1 MAALMEIIIRAVD
14 KASEVADKVQ
24 GKFSGMGDKVSKSL
38 DKVSQSTEK
47 LSQAYQKM
55 GTNGMSAYAQLTAKQ
70 QQHYQSMSKSR
81 AMLEHLAS
89 SGTRMGNLIKQGLTT
104 ADNAM
109 SKISNTASQL
119 RTKLENTTIGSKLVS
134 GLESA
139 SVKVT
144 SFTQKFDGV
153 KAKIAEVGSKIGSA
167 IGNGLDRAKSKV
179 EALNEK
185 LGTMGQV
192 ITSAVGA
199 IGMGGIYDLTVGLGM
214 AREQMI
220 TLMTATTGSAG
231 AARNLVNQLDQIT
244 NRSVVGLSELGNAMN
259 NIKISTGMT
268 TKQLSLIAPTVDK
281 VGQAAIL
288 MGKDTTTAQEI
299 MTASFRGL
307 NGEFDILRS
316 NFGITKQTLMDA
328 GWSGAADDVEGYNA
342 ALSKVLDE
350 NLDLSGVMDSTTGK
364 IEKIKKS
371 FRTAGKIIGEQVVP
385 YIEKAADIFL
395 RLTQQFPGLTTGII
409 AIAAGFMLFL
419 TALPI
424 LGSVFGALKS
434 MAVFLGIVKGAEDA
448 LTLSKMKS
456 AAVDAATMAYTRAK
470 AAALAV
476 LGAATRVYN
485 FIVAEGTIATKLAT
499 AAQWLWNAA
508 LAANPI
514 GIVVVAII
522 ALIAVLAYLYN
533 SNETVRNA
541 INWLWN
547 GLKQL
552 GGYIYGGLIAA
563 WNALSGALGWVW
575 NILVQVGGFIVGTL
589 IGAWNSFANA
599 VSPITQALGLL
610 WNALQQVFGDWFTAK
625 ASEANGVM
633 QALGEVFS
641 AIAGAAGGL
650 WNAISQVASVLGEM
664 LAPYVQ
670 KVLLGLQLLWSFL
683 GGAFTAVWQ
692 TVGGVLEAFIS
703 YIATFITLL
712 ADLISGNI
720 TFTEFMSEMW
730 VAFQQLIGEVIGA
743 ILSGIGEFVYKMVDS
758 AIQAVTGW
766 VNAFLSFLPQIPGM
780 IAFYL
785 GFAIGQFISFS
796 MSLLLLIY
804 DLGVQ
809 LITWVINTGVSF
821 ITNLG
826 AWLMQLPGLVWA
838 WLNQVILSVVN
849 WASVMVS
856 YAISTAT
863 NFVRAVI
870 AWISQLPGKVWS
882 FLRSVIS
889 RVTSFASTL
898 PGLARQAGSNL
909 VNGLINT
916 ITSLPGKVYDV
927 LRQVYNK
934 VASVGGDLYNAA
946 VNLGSQIWN
955 GFKAGLGI
963 HSPSYLEKAMDAII
977 DRAYEM
983 PDEMRKVKDE
993 LANLKWTD
1001 ANPEIGMPGI
1011 AMPDAMLDTDKIA
1024 EQASVAVNAAN
1035 QTNIGVVSAYNDMG
1049 NKVTNAISQMVSS
1062 DQAGWNKITT
1072 NNNSQLNSIKK
1083 TTADTT
1089 KQMTDA
1095 WKRMS
1100 ESIVS
1105 NADKIRSGS
1114 SGHITRLSVNI
1125 RGFYHK
1131 LMNPT
1136 SWFAGPRPSRKGSS
1150 ASFKAAGPGLTP
1162 ERILDGFRFLESPCT
1177 DCYAGGWN
1185 YSAPNTKKINNTV
1198 NGYPVIMPD
1207 IKGLF
1212 VRDFLNTDNPL
1223 YGNLKLF
1230 EAVAERLIGP
1240 TSYDFYYNGRYSN
1253 LEALQRGA
1261 FNCWD
1266 GAEILMALGSAMGLP
1281 VSMARGKWGN
1291 IGHVAAVVG
1300 GKIFDTTQRQK
1311 RGVWRGSHGVS
1322 FGPGP
1327 SNKANRGSSDI
1338 GGKVELNV
1346 NLKHEFDFKNIPNS
1360 VTKEEL
1366 MNTVETCVRNS
1377 PRDNQFIRLVSE
1389 RLKILYGQKR
1399 RGAGI

>member
-24 GKFSGMGDKVSKSL
+24 GKFSGMGDKVSKSI
-38 DKVSQSTEK
+38 DKAARSTEK

-89 SGTRMGNLIKQGLTT
+89 SGTRMGNLINRGLTT

-109 SKISNTASQL
+109 SKISNKASQL

-139 SVKVT
+139 SAKVT
-144 SFTQKFDGV
+144 SFKQKFDGV

-167 IGNGLDRAKSKV
+167 IGNGLDSAKAKV
-179 EALNEK
+179 EALNQK

-214 AREQMI
+214 AREQML

-268 TKQLSLIAPTVDK
+268 TSQLSLIAPTVDK

-299 MTASFRGL
+299 MTAAFRGL

-316 NFGITKQTLMDA
+316 NFGITKQTLLDA

-364 IEKIKKS
+364 IEKIKKA

-419 TALPI
+419 TVLPI

-456 AAVDAATMAYTRAK
+456 AAVDAATTAYTYAK

-541 INWLWN
+541 LNWLFD
-547 GLKQL
+547 GLKQV
-552 GGYIYGGLIAA
+552 GGYIYGALLGA
-563 WNALSGALGWVW
+563 WNALAGALGWVW
-575 NILVQVGGFIVGTL
+575 DGLVYLAGVIHGPL
-589 IGAWNSFANA
+589 MNA
-599 VSPITQALGLL
+599 
-610 WNALQQVFGDWFTAK
+610 
-625 ASEANGVM
+625 
-633 QALGEVFS
+633 
-641 AIAGAAGGL
+641 
-650 WNAISQVASVLGEM
+650 WNAITSAMSPIISALGK
-664 LAPYVQ
+664 LWGALQ
-670 KVLLGLQLLWSFL
+670 KVFGGWLNQKGAEANVILGAIAYVAGVVWGAFAKLAEIIGGYLKPHIDNLIIIFTILWDLL

-692 TVGGVLEAFIS
+692 TLSASIAGVIDFIS
-703 YIATFITLL
+703 NFIIILSDLVAGNITATEFMGLVWDEFAKLLTTLFL
-712 ADLISGNI
+712 AMVNGVGKFTADLIRK
-720 TFTEFMSEMW
+720 
-730 VAFQQLIGEVIGA
+730 AFEAGKG
-743 ILSGIGEFVYKMVDS
+743 ILDGF
-758 AIQAVTGW
+758 IQ
-766 VNAFLSFLPQIPGM
+766 
-780 IAFYL
+780 
-785 GFAIGQFISFS
+785 
-796 MSLLLLIY
+796 
-804 DLGVQ
+804 
-809 LITWVINTGVSF
+809 
-821 ITNLG
+821 
-826 AWLMQLPGLVWA
+826 WL
-838 WLNQVILSVVN
+838 
-849 WASVMVS
+849 
-856 YAISTAT
+856 
-863 NFVRAVI
+863 
-870 AWISQLPGKVWS
+870 SQLPGRAWTLFMQ
-882 FLRSVIS
+882 FLGYLSQ
-889 RVTSFASTL
+889 L
-898 PGLARQAGSNL
+898 PGMAYNRAARVGSSIVQAIRGYL
-909 VNGLINT
+909 
-916 ITSLPGKVYDV
+916 TSLPG
-927 LRQVYNK
+927 QMYNWGK
-934 VASVGGDLYNAA
+934 QAIGRFTN
-946 VNLGSQIWN
+946 
-955 GFKAGLGI
+955 
-963 HSPSYLEKAMDAII
+963 AII
-977 DRAYEM
+977 DS
-983 PDEMRKVKDE
+983 
-993 LANLKWTD
+993 
-1001 ANPEIGMPGI
+1001 IPGLRG
-1011 AMPDAMLDTDKIA
+1011 ALD
-1024 EQASVAVNAAN
+1024 
-1035 QTNIGVVSAYNDMG
+1035 
-1049 NKVTNAISQMVSS
+1049 MVSS
-1062 DQAGWNKITT
+1062 LFPKSPPKEGPLSEVTEDGMRSWMNSILDAGREVISEFSLDGMGLDLPTTAMSITT
-1072 NNNSQLNSIKK
+1072 PVGVGDVDMPVMPAKDIFNTEEIARESSKVIEAANSTKTGAITAFNQMGDTISSSLKRLVGTDKESWRQIKSNSASQLSSMRT
-1083 TTADTT
+1083 TTANAT
-1089 KQMTDA
+1089 KNMTNA
-1095 WKRMS
+1095 WNTMAS
-1100 ESIVS
+1100 QIVGS
-1105 NADKIRSGS
+1105 AQRIRSGS
-1114 SGHITRLSVNI
+1114 SGQIASLSLNI
-1125 RGFYHK
+1125 KTFYGK
-1131 LMNPT
+1131 LINPT

-1207 IKGLF
+1207 IRGLF

-1291 IGHVAAVVG
+1291 IGHVAAIVG

-1322 FGPGP
+1322 FGPAPPHFKPDGGTGDIRVEEDFNLNLTLDFRNVP
-1327 SNKANRGSSDI
+1327 DSVDEAYLRTILMDVINDSEVVRQLIRNRAFMSTLKGEMEKGRLRSRRT
-1338 GGKVELNV
+1338 GG
-1346 NLKHEFDFKNIPNS
+1346 
-1360 VTKEEL
+1360 
-1366 MNTVETCVRNS
+1366 
-1377 PRDNQFIRLVSE
+1377 
-1389 RLKILYGQKR
+1389 
-1399 RGAGI
+1399 

>member
-24 GKFSGMGDKVSKSL
+24 GKFSGMGDKVSKSI
-38 DKVSQSTEK
+38 DKAARSTEK

-89 SGTRMGNLIKQGLTT
+89 SGTRMGNLINRGLTT

-109 SKISNTASQL
+109 SKISNKASQL

-139 SVKVT
+139 SAKVT

-179 EALNEK
+179 EALNQK

-214 AREQMI
+214 AREQML

-268 TKQLSLIAPTVDK
+268 TSQLSLIAPTVDK

-299 MTASFRGL
+299 MTAAFRGL

-364 IEKIKKS
+364 IEKIKKA

-409 AIAAGFMLFL
+409 AIATGFMLFL
-419 TALPI
+419 TVLPI
-424 LGSVFGALKS
+424 LSSVFGALKS

-456 AAVDAATMAYTRAK
+456 IAVDAATTAYTYAK

-541 INWLWN
+541 INWLWA
-547 GLKQL
+547 GLQQL
-552 GGYIYGGLIAA
+552 GGYIYGGLLAA
-563 WNALSGALGWVW
+563 WNALVGALSWVW
-575 NILVQVGGFIVGTL
+575 DILVQVGSFIMGT
-589 IGAWNSFANA
+589 F
-599 VSPITQALGLL
+599 
-610 WNALQQVFGDWFTAK
+610 
-625 ASEANGVM
+625 M
-633 QALGEVFS
+633 S
-641 AIAGAAGGL
+641 A
-650 WNAISQVASVLGEM
+650 WNAITSAMSPIISALGK
-664 LAPYVQ
+664 LWGALQ
-670 KVLLGLQLLWSFL
+670 KVFGGWLNQKGAEANVILGAIAYVAGVVWGAFAKLVEIIGGYLKPHIDNLIIIFTILWDLL

-692 TVGGVLEAFIS
+692 TLSASIVGVIDFIS
-703 YIATFITLL
+703 NFIIILSDLVAGNITATEFMGLVWDEFAKLLTTLFL
-712 ADLISGNI
+712 AMVNGVGKFTADLIRK
-720 TFTEFMSEMW
+720 
-730 VAFQQLIGEVIGA
+730 AFEAGKG
-743 ILSGIGEFVYKMVDS
+743 ILDGF
-758 AIQAVTGW
+758 IQ
-766 VNAFLSFLPQIPGM
+766 
-780 IAFYL
+780 
-785 GFAIGQFISFS
+785 
-796 MSLLLLIY
+796 
-804 DLGVQ
+804 
-809 LITWVINTGVSF
+809 
-821 ITNLG
+821 
-826 AWLMQLPGLVWA
+826 WL
-838 WLNQVILSVVN
+838 
-849 WASVMVS
+849 
-856 YAISTAT
+856 
-863 NFVRAVI
+863 
-870 AWISQLPGKVWS
+870 SQLPGRAWTLFMQ
-882 FLRSVIS
+882 FLGYLSQ
-889 RVTSFASTL
+889 L
-898 PGLARQAGSNL
+898 PGMAYNRAARVGSSIVQAIRGYL
-909 VNGLINT
+909 
-916 ITSLPGKVYDV
+916 TSLPG
-927 LRQVYNK
+927 QMYNWGK
-934 VASVGGDLYNAA
+934 QAIGRFTN
-946 VNLGSQIWN
+946 
-955 GFKAGLGI
+955 
-963 HSPSYLEKAMDAII
+963 AII
-977 DRAYEM
+977 DS
-983 PDEMRKVKDE
+983 
-993 LANLKWTD
+993 
-1001 ANPEIGMPGI
+1001 IPGLRG
-1011 AMPDAMLDTDKIA
+1011 ALD
-1024 EQASVAVNAAN
+1024 
-1035 QTNIGVVSAYNDMG
+1035 
-1049 NKVTNAISQMVSS
+1049 MVSS
-1062 DQAGWNKITT
+1062 LFPKSPPKEGPLSEVTEDGMRSWMNSILDAGREVISEFSLDGMGLDLPTTAMSITT
-1072 NNNSQLNSIKK
+1072 PVGVGDVDMPVMPAKDIFNTEEITRESSKVIEAANSTKTGAITAFNQMGDTISSSLKRLVGTDKESWRQIKSNTASQLSSMRT
-1083 TTADTT
+1083 TTANAT
-1089 KQMTDA
+1089 KNMTNA
-1095 WKRMS
+1095 WNTMAS
-1100 ESIVS
+1100 QIVGS
-1105 NADKIRSGS
+1105 AQRIRSGS
-1114 SGHITRLSVNI
+1114 SGQIASLSLNI
-1125 RGFYHK
+1125 KTFYGK
-1131 LMNPT
+1131 LINPT

-1207 IKGLF
+1207 IRGLF

-1291 IGHVAAVVG
+1291 IGHVAAIVG

-1322 FGPGP
+1322 FGPAPPHFKPDGGTGDIRVEEDFNLNLTLDFRNVP
-1327 SNKANRGSSDI
+1327 DSVDEAYLRTILMDVINDSEVVRQLIRNRAFMSTLKGEMEKGRLRSRRT
-1338 GGKVELNV
+1338 GG
-1346 NLKHEFDFKNIPNS
+1346 
-1360 VTKEEL
+1360 
-1366 MNTVETCVRNS
+1366 
-1377 PRDNQFIRLVSE
+1377 
-1389 RLKILYGQKR
+1389 
-1399 RGAGI
+1399 

>member
-24 GKFSGMGDKVSKSL
+24 GKFSGMGDKVSKSI
-38 DKVSQSTEK
+38 DKAARSNDKFTQQM
-47 LSQAYQKM
+47 LKM
-55 GTNGMSAYAQLTAKQ
+55 GATGQSAYAQLTAKQ

-81 AMLEHLAS
+81 AMLEHLGS
-89 SGTRMGNLIKQGLTT
+89 SGTRMGNLINRGLTT

-109 SKISNTASQL
+109 SKISNKTSQL

-139 SVKVT
+139 SAKVT
-144 SFTQKFDGV
+144 SFKQKFDGV

-167 IGNGLDRAKSKV
+167 IGKGLDSAKAKV
-179 EALNEK
+179 EALNQK

-214 AREQMI
+214 AREQML

-268 TKQLSLIAPTVDK
+268 TSQLSLIAPTVDK

-299 MTASFRGL
+299 MTAAFRGL

-364 IEKIKKS
+364 IEKIKKA

-419 TALPI
+419 TVLPI

-456 AAVDAATMAYTRAK
+456 AAVDAATTAYTYAK

-541 INWLWN
+541 LNWLFD
-547 GLKQL
+547 GLKQV
-552 GGYIYGGLIAA
+552 GGYIYGALLGA
-563 WNALSGALGWVW
+563 WNALAGALGWVW
-575 NILVQVGGFIVGTL
+575 DGLVYLAGVIHGPL
-589 IGAWNSFANA
+589 MNA
-599 VSPITQALGLL
+599 
-610 WNALQQVFGDWFTAK
+610 
-625 ASEANGVM
+625 
-633 QALGEVFS
+633 
-641 AIAGAAGGL
+641 
-650 WNAISQVASVLGEM
+650 WNAITSAMSPIISALGK
-664 LAPYVQ
+664 LWGALQ
-670 KVLLGLQLLWSFL
+670 KVFGGWLNQKGAEANVILGAIAYVAGVVWGAFAKLAEIIGGYLKPHIDNLIIIFTILWDLL

-692 TVGGVLEAFIS
+692 TLSASIAGVIDFIS
-703 YIATFITLL
+703 NFIIILSDLVAGNITATEFMGLVWDEFAKLLTTLFL
-712 ADLISGNI
+712 AMVNGVGKFTADLIRK
-720 TFTEFMSEMW
+720 
-730 VAFQQLIGEVIGA
+730 AFEAGKG
-743 ILSGIGEFVYKMVDS
+743 ILDGF
-758 AIQAVTGW
+758 IQ
-766 VNAFLSFLPQIPGM
+766 
-780 IAFYL
+780 
-785 GFAIGQFISFS
+785 
-796 MSLLLLIY
+796 
-804 DLGVQ
+804 
-809 LITWVINTGVSF
+809 
-821 ITNLG
+821 
-826 AWLMQLPGLVWA
+826 WL
-838 WLNQVILSVVN
+838 
-849 WASVMVS
+849 
-856 YAISTAT
+856 
-863 NFVRAVI
+863 
-870 AWISQLPGKVWS
+870 SQLPGRAWTLFMQ
-882 FLRSVIS
+882 FLGYLSQ
-889 RVTSFASTL
+889 L
-898 PGLARQAGSNL
+898 PGMAYNRAARVGSSIVQAIRGYL
-909 VNGLINT
+909 
-916 ITSLPGKVYDV
+916 TSLPG
-927 LRQVYNK
+927 QMYNWGK
-934 VASVGGDLYNAA
+934 QAIGRFTN
-946 VNLGSQIWN
+946 
-955 GFKAGLGI
+955 
-963 HSPSYLEKAMDAII
+963 AII
-977 DRAYEM
+977 DS
-983 PDEMRKVKDE
+983 
-993 LANLKWTD
+993 
-1001 ANPEIGMPGI
+1001 IPGLRG
-1011 AMPDAMLDTDKIA
+1011 ALD
-1024 EQASVAVNAAN
+1024 
-1035 QTNIGVVSAYNDMG
+1035 
-1049 NKVTNAISQMVSS
+1049 MVSS
-1062 DQAGWNKITT
+1062 LFPKSPPKEGPLSEVTEDGMHSWMNSILDAGREVISEFSLDGMGLDLPTTAMSITT
-1072 NNNSQLNSIKK
+1072 PVGVGDVDMPVMPAKDIFNTEEITRESSKVIEAANSTKTGAITAFNQMGDTISSSLKRLVGTDKESWRQIKSNTASQLSSMRT
-1083 TTADTT
+1083 TTANAT
-1089 KQMTDA
+1089 KNMTNA
-1095 WKRMS
+1095 WNTMAS
-1100 ESIVS
+1100 QIVGS
-1105 NADKIRSGS
+1105 AQRIRSGS
-1114 SGHITRLSVNI
+1114 SGQIASLSLNI
-1125 RGFYHK
+1125 KTFYGK
-1131 LMNPT
+1131 LINPT

-1207 IKGLF
+1207 IRGLF

-1291 IGHVAAVVG
+1291 IGHVAAIVG

-1322 FGPGP
+1322 FGPAPPHFKPDGGTGDIRVEEDFNLNLTLDFRNVP
-1327 SNKANRGSSDI
+1327 DSVDEAYLRTILMDVINDSEVVRQLIRNRAFMSTLKGEMEKGRLRSRRT
-1338 GGKVELNV
+1338 GG
-1346 NLKHEFDFKNIPNS
+1346 
-1360 VTKEEL
+1360 
-1366 MNTVETCVRNS
+1366 
-1377 PRDNQFIRLVSE
+1377 
-1389 RLKILYGQKR
+1389 
-1399 RGAGI
+1399 

>member
-24 GKFSGMGDKVSKSL
+24 GKFSGMGDKISKSI
-38 DKVSQSTEK
+38 DKAA
-47 LSQAYQKM
+47 LSNDKFTQQMLKM
-55 GTNGMSAYAQLTAKQ
+55 GATGQSAYAQLTAKQ

-89 SGTRMGNLIKQGLTT
+89 SGTRMGNLINRGLTT

-109 SKISNTASQL
+109 SKISNKASQL

-139 SVKVT
+139 SAKVT
-144 SFTQKFDGV
+144 SFKQKFDGV

-179 EALNEK
+179 EALNQK

-214 AREQMI
+214 AREQML

-268 TKQLSLIAPTVDK
+268 TSQLSLIAPTVDK

-288 MGKDTTTAQEI
+288 MGKDTATAQEI

-419 TALPI
+419 TVLPI

-456 AAVDAATMAYTRAK
+456 AAVDAATTAYTYAK

-541 INWLWN
+541 INWLFD
-547 GLKQL
+547 GLKQV
-552 GGYIYGGLIAA
+552 GGYIYGALLGA
-563 WNALSGALGWVW
+563 WNALAGALGWVW
-575 NILVQVGGFIVGTL
+575 DGLVYLAGVIHGPL
-589 IGAWNSFANA
+589 MNA
-599 VSPITQALGLL
+599 
-610 WNALQQVFGDWFTAK
+610 
-625 ASEANGVM
+625 
-633 QALGEVFS
+633 
-641 AIAGAAGGL
+641 
-650 WNAISQVASVLGEM
+650 WNAITSAMSPIISALGK
-664 LAPYVQ
+664 LWGALQ
-670 KVLLGLQLLWSFL
+670 KVFGGWLNQKGAEANVILGAIAYVAGVVWGAFAKLAEIIGGYLKPHIDNLIIIFTILWDLL

-692 TVGGVLEAFIS
+692 TLSASIAGVIDFIS
-703 YIATFITLL
+703 NFIIILSDLVAGNITATEFMGLVWDEFAKLLTTLFL
-712 ADLISGNI
+712 AMVNGVGKFTADLIRK
-720 TFTEFMSEMW
+720 
-730 VAFQQLIGEVIGA
+730 AFEAGKG
-743 ILSGIGEFVYKMVDS
+743 ILDGF
-758 AIQAVTGW
+758 IQ
-766 VNAFLSFLPQIPGM
+766 
-780 IAFYL
+780 
-785 GFAIGQFISFS
+785 
-796 MSLLLLIY
+796 
-804 DLGVQ
+804 
-809 LITWVINTGVSF
+809 
-821 ITNLG
+821 
-826 AWLMQLPGLVWA
+826 WL
-838 WLNQVILSVVN
+838 
-849 WASVMVS
+849 
-856 YAISTAT
+856 
-863 NFVRAVI
+863 
-870 AWISQLPGKVWS
+870 SQLPGRAWTLFMQ
-882 FLRSVIS
+882 FLGYLSQ
-889 RVTSFASTL
+889 L
-898 PGLARQAGSNL
+898 PGMAYNRAARVGSSIVQAIRGYL
-909 VNGLINT
+909 
-916 ITSLPGKVYDV
+916 TSLPG
-927 LRQVYNK
+927 QMYNWGK
-934 VASVGGDLYNAA
+934 QAIGRFTN
-946 VNLGSQIWN
+946 
-955 GFKAGLGI
+955 
-963 HSPSYLEKAMDAII
+963 AII
-977 DRAYEM
+977 DS
-983 PDEMRKVKDE
+983 
-993 LANLKWTD
+993 
-1001 ANPEIGMPGI
+1001 IPGLRG
-1011 AMPDAMLDTDKIA
+1011 ALD
-1024 EQASVAVNAAN
+1024 
-1035 QTNIGVVSAYNDMG
+1035 
-1049 NKVTNAISQMVSS
+1049 MVSS
-1062 DQAGWNKITT
+1062 LFPKSPPKEGPLSEVTEDGMRSWMNSILDAGREVISEFSLDGMGLDLPTTAMSITT
-1072 NNNSQLNSIKK
+1072 PVGVGDVDMPVMPAKDIFNTEEIARESSKVIEAANSTKTGAITAFNQMGDTISSSLKRLVGTDKESWRQIKSNTASQLSSMRT
-1083 TTADTT
+1083 TTANAT
-1089 KQMTDA
+1089 KNMTNA
-1095 WKRMS
+1095 WNTMAS
-1100 ESIVS
+1100 QIVGS
-1105 NADKIRSGS
+1105 AQRIRSGS
-1114 SGHITRLSVNI
+1114 SGQIASLSLNI
-1125 RGFYHK
+1125 KTFYGK
-1131 LMNPT
+1131 LINPT

-1207 IKGLF
+1207 IRGLF

-1291 IGHVAAVVG
+1291 IGHVAAIVG

-1322 FGPGP
+1322 FGPAPPHFKPDGGTGDIRVEEDFNLNLTLDFRNVP
-1327 SNKANRGSSDI
+1327 DSVDEAYLRTILMDVINDSEVVRQLIRNRAFMSTLKGEMEKGRLRSRRT
-1338 GGKVELNV
+1338 GG
-1346 NLKHEFDFKNIPNS
+1346 
-1360 VTKEEL
+1360 
-1366 MNTVETCVRNS
+1366 
-1377 PRDNQFIRLVSE
+1377 
-1389 RLKILYGQKR
+1389 
-1399 RGAGI
+1399 

>member
-24 GKFSGMGDKVSKSL
+24 GKFSGMGDKVSKSI
-38 DKVSQSTEK
+38 DKAARSTEK

-89 SGTRMGNLIKQGLTT
+89 SGTRMGNLINRGLTT

-109 SKISNTASQL
+109 SKISNKASQL

-139 SVKVT
+139 SAKVT
-144 SFTQKFDGV
+144 SFKQKFDGV

-167 IGNGLDRAKSKV
+167 IGKGLDSAKAKV
-179 EALNEK
+179 EALNQK

-214 AREQMI
+214 AREQML

-268 TKQLSLIAPTVDK
+268 TSQLSLIAPTVDK

-299 MTASFRGL
+299 MTAAFRGL

-316 NFGITKQTLMDA
+316 NFGITKQTLLDA

-364 IEKIKKS
+364 IEKIKKA

-419 TALPI
+419 TVLPI

-456 AAVDAATMAYTRAK
+456 AAVDAATTAYTYAK

-541 INWLWN
+541 LNWLFD
-547 GLKQL
+547 GLKQV
-552 GGYIYGGLIAA
+552 GGYIYGALLGA
-563 WNALSGALGWVW
+563 WNALAGALGWVW
-575 NILVQVGGFIVGTL
+575 DGLVYLAGVIHGPL
-589 IGAWNSFANA
+589 MNA
-599 VSPITQALGLL
+599 
-610 WNALQQVFGDWFTAK
+610 
-625 ASEANGVM
+625 
-633 QALGEVFS
+633 
-641 AIAGAAGGL
+641 
-650 WNAISQVASVLGEM
+650 WNAITSAMSPIISALGK
-664 LAPYVQ
+664 LWGALQ
-670 KVLLGLQLLWSFL
+670 KVFGGWLNQKGAEANVILGAIAYVAGVVWGAFAKLAEIIGGYLKPHIDNLIIIFTILWDLL

-692 TVGGVLEAFIS
+692 TLSASIAGVIDFIS
-703 YIATFITLL
+703 NFIIILSDLVAGNITATEFMGLVWDEFAKLLTTLFL
-712 ADLISGNI
+712 AMVNGVGKFTADLIRK
-720 TFTEFMSEMW
+720 
-730 VAFQQLIGEVIGA
+730 AFEAGKG
-743 ILSGIGEFVYKMVDS
+743 ILDGF
-758 AIQAVTGW
+758 IQ
-766 VNAFLSFLPQIPGM
+766 
-780 IAFYL
+780 
-785 GFAIGQFISFS
+785 
-796 MSLLLLIY
+796 
-804 DLGVQ
+804 
-809 LITWVINTGVSF
+809 
-821 ITNLG
+821 
-826 AWLMQLPGLVWA
+826 WL
-838 WLNQVILSVVN
+838 
-849 WASVMVS
+849 
-856 YAISTAT
+856 
-863 NFVRAVI
+863 
-870 AWISQLPGKVWS
+870 SQLPGRAWTLFMQ
-882 FLRSVIS
+882 FLGYLSQ
-889 RVTSFASTL
+889 L
-898 PGLARQAGSNL
+898 PGMAYNRAARVGSSIVQAIRGYL
-909 VNGLINT
+909 
-916 ITSLPGKVYDV
+916 TSLPG
-927 LRQVYNK
+927 QMYNWGK
-934 VASVGGDLYNAA
+934 QAIGRFTN
-946 VNLGSQIWN
+946 
-955 GFKAGLGI
+955 
-963 HSPSYLEKAMDAII
+963 AII
-977 DRAYEM
+977 DS
-983 PDEMRKVKDE
+983 
-993 LANLKWTD
+993 
-1001 ANPEIGMPGI
+1001 IPGLRG
-1011 AMPDAMLDTDKIA
+1011 ALD
-1024 EQASVAVNAAN
+1024 
-1035 QTNIGVVSAYNDMG
+1035 
-1049 NKVTNAISQMVSS
+1049 MVSS
-1062 DQAGWNKITT
+1062 LFPKSPPKEGPLSEVTEDGMRSWMNSILDAGREVISEFSLDGMGLDLPTTAMSITT
-1072 NNNSQLNSIKK
+1072 PVGVGDVDMPVMPAKDIFNTEEIARESSKVIEAANSTKTGAITAFNQMGDTISSSLKRLVGTDKESWRQIKSNSASQLSSMRT
-1083 TTADTT
+1083 TTANAT
-1089 KQMTDA
+1089 KNMTNA
-1095 WKRMS
+1095 WNTMAS
-1100 ESIVS
+1100 QIVGS
-1105 NADKIRSGS
+1105 AQRIRSGS
-1114 SGHITRLSVNI
+1114 SGQIASLSLNI
-1125 RGFYHK
+1125 KTFYGK
-1131 LMNPT
+1131 LINPT

-1207 IKGLF
+1207 IRGLF

-1322 FGPGP
+1322 FGPAPPHFKPDGGTGDIRVEEDFNLNLTLDFRNVP
-1327 SNKANRGSSDI
+1327 DSVDEAYLRTILMDVINDSEVVRQLIRNRAFMSTLKGEMEKGRLRSRRT
-1338 GGKVELNV
+1338 GG
-1346 NLKHEFDFKNIPNS
+1346 
-1360 VTKEEL
+1360 
-1366 MNTVETCVRNS
+1366 
-1377 PRDNQFIRLVSE
+1377 
-1389 RLKILYGQKR
+1389 
-1399 RGAGI
+1399 

>member
-24 GKFSGMGDKVSKSL
+24 GKFSGMGDKVSKSI
-38 DKVSQSTEK
+38 DKAA
-47 LSQAYQKM
+47 LSNDKFTQQMLKM
-55 GTNGMSAYAQLTAKQ
+55 GATGQSAYAQLTAKQ

-89 SGTRMGNLIKQGLTT
+89 SGTRMGNLINRGLTT
-104 ADNAM
+104 TDNAM
-109 SKISNTASQL
+109 SKISNKASQL

-139 SVKVT
+139 SAKVT
-144 SFTQKFDGV
+144 SFKQKFDGV

-167 IGNGLDRAKSKV
+167 IGKGLDSAKAKV
-179 EALNEK
+179 EALNQK

-214 AREQMI
+214 AREQML

-268 TKQLSLIAPTVDK
+268 TSQLSLIAPTVDK

-299 MTASFRGL
+299 MTAAFRGL

-364 IEKIKKS
+364 IEKIKKA

-419 TALPI
+419 TVLPI

-456 AAVDAATMAYTRAK
+456 AAVDAATTAYTYAK

-541 INWLWN
+541 INWLFD
-547 GLKQL
+547 GLKQV
-552 GGYIYGGLIAA
+552 GGYIYGALLGA
-563 WNALSGALGWVW
+563 WNALAGALGWVW
-575 NILVQVGGFIVGTL
+575 DGLVYLAGVIHGPL
-589 IGAWNSFANA
+589 MNA
-599 VSPITQALGLL
+599 
-610 WNALQQVFGDWFTAK
+610 
-625 ASEANGVM
+625 
-633 QALGEVFS
+633 
-641 AIAGAAGGL
+641 
-650 WNAISQVASVLGEM
+650 WNAITSAMSPIISALGK
-664 LAPYVQ
+664 LWGALQ
-670 KVLLGLQLLWSFL
+670 KVFGGWLNQKGAEANVILGAIAYVAGVVWGAFAKLAEIIGGYLKPHIDNLIIIFTILWDLL

-692 TVGGVLEAFIS
+692 TLSASIAGVIDFIS
-703 YIATFITLL
+703 NFIIILSDLVAGNITATEFMGLVWDEFAKLLTTLFL
-712 ADLISGNI
+712 AMVNGVGKFTADLIRK
-720 TFTEFMSEMW
+720 
-730 VAFQQLIGEVIGA
+730 AFEAGKG
-743 ILSGIGEFVYKMVDS
+743 ILDGF
-758 AIQAVTGW
+758 IQ
-766 VNAFLSFLPQIPGM
+766 
-780 IAFYL
+780 
-785 GFAIGQFISFS
+785 
-796 MSLLLLIY
+796 
-804 DLGVQ
+804 
-809 LITWVINTGVSF
+809 
-821 ITNLG
+821 
-826 AWLMQLPGLVWA
+826 WL
-838 WLNQVILSVVN
+838 
-849 WASVMVS
+849 
-856 YAISTAT
+856 
-863 NFVRAVI
+863 
-870 AWISQLPGKVWS
+870 SQLPGRAWTLFMQ
-882 FLRSVIS
+882 FLGYLSQ
-889 RVTSFASTL
+889 L
-898 PGLARQAGSNL
+898 PGMAYNRAARVGSSIVQAIRGYL
-909 VNGLINT
+909 
-916 ITSLPGKVYDV
+916 TSLPG
-927 LRQVYNK
+927 QMYNWGK
-934 VASVGGDLYNAA
+934 QAIGRFTN
-946 VNLGSQIWN
+946 
-955 GFKAGLGI
+955 
-963 HSPSYLEKAMDAII
+963 AII
-977 DRAYEM
+977 DS
-983 PDEMRKVKDE
+983 
-993 LANLKWTD
+993 
-1001 ANPEIGMPGI
+1001 IPGLRG
-1011 AMPDAMLDTDKIA
+1011 ALD
-1024 EQASVAVNAAN
+1024 
-1035 QTNIGVVSAYNDMG
+1035 
-1049 NKVTNAISQMVSS
+1049 MVSS
-1062 DQAGWNKITT
+1062 LFPKSPPKEGPLSEVTEDGMRSWMNSILDAGREVISEFSLDGMGLDLPTTAMSITT
-1072 NNNSQLNSIKK
+1072 PVGVGDVDMPVMPAKDIFNTEEIARESSKVIEAANSTKTGAITAFNQMGDTISSSLKRLVGTDKESWRQIKSNTASQLSSMRT
-1083 TTADTT
+1083 TTANAT
-1089 KQMTDA
+1089 KNMTNA
-1095 WKRMS
+1095 WNTMAS
-1100 ESIVS
+1100 QIVGS
-1105 NADKIRSGS
+1105 AQRIRSGS
-1114 SGHITRLSVNI
+1114 SGQIASLSLNI
-1125 RGFYHK
+1125 KTFYGK
-1131 LMNPT
+1131 LINPT

-1207 IKGLF
+1207 IRGLF

-1291 IGHVAAVVG
+1291 IGHVAAIVG

-1322 FGPGP
+1322 FGPAPPHFKPDGGTGDIRVEEDFNLNLTLDFRNVP
-1327 SNKANRGSSDI
+1327 DSVDEAYLRTILMDVINDSEVVRQLIRNRAFMSTLKGEMEKGRLRSRRT
-1338 GGKVELNV
+1338 GG
-1346 NLKHEFDFKNIPNS
+1346 
-1360 VTKEEL
+1360 
-1366 MNTVETCVRNS
+1366 
-1377 PRDNQFIRLVSE
+1377 
-1389 RLKILYGQKR
+1389 
-1399 RGAGI
+1399 

>member
-24 GKFSGMGDKVSKSL
+24 GKFSGMGDKVSKSI
-38 DKVSQSTEK
+38 DKAA
-47 LSQAYQKM
+47 LSNDKFTQQMLKM
-55 GTNGMSAYAQLTAKQ
+55 GATGQSAYAQLTAKQ

-81 AMLEHLAS
+81 AMLEHLGS
-89 SGTRMGNLIKQGLTT
+89 SGTRMGNLINRGLTT

-109 SKISNTASQL
+109 SKISNKASQL

-139 SVKVT
+139 SAKVT
-144 SFTQKFDGV
+144 SFKQKFDGV

-167 IGNGLDRAKSKV
+167 IGKGLDSAKAKV
-179 EALNEK
+179 EALNQK

-214 AREQMI
+214 AREQML

-268 TKQLSLIAPTVDK
+268 TSQLSLIAPTVDK

-299 MTASFRGL
+299 MTAAFRGL

-364 IEKIKKS
+364 IEKIKKA

-419 TALPI
+419 TVLPI

-456 AAVDAATMAYTRAK
+456 AAVDAATTAYTYAK

-541 INWLWN
+541 INWLFD
-547 GLKQL
+547 GLKQV
-552 GGYIYGGLIAA
+552 GGYIYGALLGA
-563 WNALSGALGWVW
+563 WNALAGALGWVW
-575 NILVQVGGFIVGTL
+575 DGLVYLAGVIHGPL
-589 IGAWNSFANA
+589 MNA
-599 VSPITQALGLL
+599 
-610 WNALQQVFGDWFTAK
+610 
-625 ASEANGVM
+625 
-633 QALGEVFS
+633 
-641 AIAGAAGGL
+641 
-650 WNAISQVASVLGEM
+650 WNAITSAMSPIISALGK
-664 LAPYVQ
+664 LWGALQ
-670 KVLLGLQLLWSFL
+670 KVFGGWLNQKGAEANVILGAIAYVAGVVWGAFAKLAEIIGGYLKPHIDNLIIIFTILWDLL

-692 TVGGVLEAFIS
+692 TLSASIAGVIDFIS
-703 YIATFITLL
+703 NFIIILSDLVAGNITATEFMGLVWDEFAKLLTTLFL
-712 ADLISGNI
+712 AMVNGVGKFTADLIRK
-720 TFTEFMSEMW
+720 
-730 VAFQQLIGEVIGA
+730 AFEAGKG
-743 ILSGIGEFVYKMVDS
+743 ILDGF
-758 AIQAVTGW
+758 IQ
-766 VNAFLSFLPQIPGM
+766 
-780 IAFYL
+780 
-785 GFAIGQFISFS
+785 
-796 MSLLLLIY
+796 
-804 DLGVQ
+804 
-809 LITWVINTGVSF
+809 
-821 ITNLG
+821 
-826 AWLMQLPGLVWA
+826 WL
-838 WLNQVILSVVN
+838 
-849 WASVMVS
+849 
-856 YAISTAT
+856 
-863 NFVRAVI
+863 
-870 AWISQLPGKVWS
+870 SQLPGRAWTLFMQ
-882 FLRSVIS
+882 FLGYLSQ
-889 RVTSFASTL
+889 L
-898 PGLARQAGSNL
+898 PGMAYNRAARVGSSIVQAIRGYL
-909 VNGLINT
+909 
-916 ITSLPGKVYDV
+916 TSLPG
-927 LRQVYNK
+927 QMYNWGK
-934 VASVGGDLYNAA
+934 QAIGRFTN
-946 VNLGSQIWN
+946 
-955 GFKAGLGI
+955 
-963 HSPSYLEKAMDAII
+963 AII
-977 DRAYEM
+977 DS
-983 PDEMRKVKDE
+983 
-993 LANLKWTD
+993 
-1001 ANPEIGMPGI
+1001 IPGLRG
-1011 AMPDAMLDTDKIA
+1011 ALD
-1024 EQASVAVNAAN
+1024 
-1035 QTNIGVVSAYNDMG
+1035 
-1049 NKVTNAISQMVSS
+1049 MVSS
-1062 DQAGWNKITT
+1062 LFPKSPPKEGPLSEVTEDGMRSWMNSILDAGREVISEFSLDGMGLDLPTTAMSITT
-1072 NNNSQLNSIKK
+1072 PVGVGDVDMPVMPAKDIFNTEEIARESSKVIEAANSTKTGAITAFNQMGDTISSSLKRLVGTDKESWRQIKSNSASQLSSMRT
-1083 TTADTT
+1083 TTANAT
-1089 KQMTDA
+1089 KNMTNA
-1095 WKRMS
+1095 WNTMAS
-1100 ESIVS
+1100 QIVGS
-1105 NADKIRSGS
+1105 AQRIRSGS
-1114 SGHITRLSVNI
+1114 SGQIASLSLNI
-1125 RGFYHK
+1125 KTFYGK
-1131 LMNPT
+1131 LINPT

-1207 IKGLF
+1207 IRGLF

-1291 IGHVAAVVG
+1291 IGHVAAIVG

-1322 FGPGP
+1322 FGPAPPHFKPDGGTGDIRVEEDFNLNLTLDFRNVP
-1327 SNKANRGSSDI
+1327 DSVDEAYLRTILMDVINDSEVVRQLIRNRAFMSTLKGEMEKGRLRSRRT
-1338 GGKVELNV
+1338 GG
-1346 NLKHEFDFKNIPNS
+1346 
-1360 VTKEEL
+1360 
-1366 MNTVETCVRNS
+1366 
-1377 PRDNQFIRLVSE
+1377 
-1389 RLKILYGQKR
+1389 
-1399 RGAGI
+1399 

>member
-24 GKFSGMGDKVSKSL
+24 GKFSGMGDKVSKSI
-38 DKVSQSTEK
+38 DKAARSNDKFTQQM
-47 LSQAYQKM
+47 LKM
-55 GTNGMSAYAQLTAKQ
+55 GATGQSAYAQLTAKQ

-81 AMLEHLAS
+81 AMLEHLGS
-89 SGTRMGNLIKQGLTT
+89 SGTRMGNLINRGLTT

-109 SKISNTASQL
+109 SKISNKTSQL

-139 SVKVT
+139 SAKVT
-144 SFTQKFDGV
+144 SFKQKFDGV

-167 IGNGLDRAKSKV
+167 IGKGLDSAKAKV
-179 EALNEK
+179 EALNQK

-214 AREQMI
+214 AREQML

-268 TKQLSLIAPTVDK
+268 TSQLSLIAPTVDK

-299 MTASFRGL
+299 MTAAFRGL

-364 IEKIKKS
+364 IEKIKKA
-371 FRTAGKIIGEQVVP
+371 FRTAGKTIGEQVVP

-419 TALPI
+419 TVLPI

-456 AAVDAATMAYTRAK
+456 AAVDAATTAYTYAK

-541 INWLWN
+541 LNWLFD
-547 GLKQL
+547 GLKQV
-552 GGYIYGGLIAA
+552 GGYIYGALLGA
-563 WNALSGALGWVW
+563 WNALAGALGWVW
-575 NILVQVGGFIVGTL
+575 DGLVYLAGVIHGPL
-589 IGAWNSFANA
+589 MNA
-599 VSPITQALGLL
+599 
-610 WNALQQVFGDWFTAK
+610 
-625 ASEANGVM
+625 
-633 QALGEVFS
+633 
-641 AIAGAAGGL
+641 
-650 WNAISQVASVLGEM
+650 WNAITSAMSPIISALGK
-664 LAPYVQ
+664 LWGALQ
-670 KVLLGLQLLWSFL
+670 KVFGGWLNQKGAEANVILGAIAYVAGVVWGAFAKLAEIIGGYLKPHIDNLIIIFTILWDLL

-692 TVGGVLEAFIS
+692 TLSASIAGVIDFIS
-703 YIATFITLL
+703 NFIIILSDLVAGNITATEFMGLVWDEFAKLLTTLFL
-712 ADLISGNI
+712 AMVNGVGKFTADLIRK
-720 TFTEFMSEMW
+720 
-730 VAFQQLIGEVIGA
+730 AFEAGKG
-743 ILSGIGEFVYKMVDS
+743 ILDGF
-758 AIQAVTGW
+758 IQ
-766 VNAFLSFLPQIPGM
+766 
-780 IAFYL
+780 
-785 GFAIGQFISFS
+785 
-796 MSLLLLIY
+796 
-804 DLGVQ
+804 
-809 LITWVINTGVSF
+809 
-821 ITNLG
+821 
-826 AWLMQLPGLVWA
+826 WL
-838 WLNQVILSVVN
+838 
-849 WASVMVS
+849 
-856 YAISTAT
+856 
-863 NFVRAVI
+863 
-870 AWISQLPGKVWS
+870 SQLPGRAWTLFMQ
-882 FLRSVIS
+882 FLGYLSQ
-889 RVTSFASTL
+889 L
-898 PGLARQAGSNL
+898 PGMAYNRAARVGSSIVQAIRGYL
-909 VNGLINT
+909 
-916 ITSLPGKVYDV
+916 TSLPG
-927 LRQVYNK
+927 QMYNWGK
-934 VASVGGDLYNAA
+934 QAIGRFTN
-946 VNLGSQIWN
+946 
-955 GFKAGLGI
+955 
-963 HSPSYLEKAMDAII
+963 AII
-977 DRAYEM
+977 DS
-983 PDEMRKVKDE
+983 
-993 LANLKWTD
+993 
-1001 ANPEIGMPGI
+1001 IPGLRG
-1011 AMPDAMLDTDKIA
+1011 ALD
-1024 EQASVAVNAAN
+1024 
-1035 QTNIGVVSAYNDMG
+1035 
-1049 NKVTNAISQMVSS
+1049 MVSS
-1062 DQAGWNKITT
+1062 LFPKSPPKEGPLSEVTEDGMHSWMNSILDAGREVISEFSLDGMGLDLPTTAMSITT
-1072 NNNSQLNSIKK
+1072 PVGVGDVDMPVMPAKDIFNTEEITRESSKVIEAANSTKTGAITAFNQMGDTISSSLKRLVGTDKESWRQIKSNTASQLSSMRT
-1083 TTADTT
+1083 TTANAT
-1089 KQMTDA
+1089 KNMTNA
-1095 WKRMS
+1095 WNTMAS
-1100 ESIVS
+1100 QIVGS
-1105 NADKIRSGS
+1105 AQRIRSGS
-1114 SGHITRLSVNI
+1114 SGQIASLSLNI
-1125 RGFYHK
+1125 KTFYGK
-1131 LMNPT
+1131 LINPT

-1207 IKGLF
+1207 IRGLF

-1291 IGHVAAVVG
+1291 IGHVAAIVG

-1322 FGPGP
+1322 FGPAPPHFKPDGGTGDIRVEEDFNLNLTLDFRNVP
-1327 SNKANRGSSDI
+1327 DSVDEAYLRTILMDVINDSEVVRQLIRNRAFMSTLKGEMEKGRLRSRRT
-1338 GGKVELNV
+1338 GG
-1346 NLKHEFDFKNIPNS
+1346 
-1360 VTKEEL
+1360 
-1366 MNTVETCVRNS
+1366 
-1377 PRDNQFIRLVSE
+1377 
-1389 RLKILYGQKR
+1389 
-1399 RGAGI
+1399 

>member
-1 MAALMEIIIRAVD
+1 MAALMEIIIKAVD

-24 GKFSGMGDKVSKSL
+24 GKFSGMGDKVSKSI
-38 DKVSQSTEK
+38 DKASQSTEK

-81 AMLEHLAS
+81 AMLEHLGS
-89 SGTRMGNLIKQGLTT
+89 SGTRMGNLINRGLTT

-109 SKISNTASQL
+109 SKISNKASQL

-139 SVKVT
+139 SAKVT

-167 IGNGLDRAKSKV
+167 IGNGLDRARSKV

-214 AREQMI
+214 AREQML

-268 TKQLSLIAPTVDK
+268 TSQLSLIAPTVDK

-364 IEKIKKS
+364 IEKIKKA

-395 RLTQQFPGLTTGII
+395 GLTQQFPGLTTGII
-409 AIAAGFMLFL
+409 AIATGFMLFL
-419 TALPI
+419 TVLPI
-424 LGSVFGALKS
+424 LSSVFGALKS

-456 AAVDAATMAYTRAK
+456 AAVDAATTAYTYAK

-541 INWLWN
+541 INWLWA
-547 GLKQL
+547 GLQQL
-552 GGYIYGGLIAA
+552 GGYIYGGLLAA
-563 WNALSGALGWVW
+563 WNALVGALSWVW
-575 NILVQVGGFIVGTL
+575 DILVQVGSFIMGT
-589 IGAWNSFANA
+589 F
-599 VSPITQALGLL
+599 
-610 WNALQQVFGDWFTAK
+610 
-625 ASEANGVM
+625 M
-633 QALGEVFS
+633 S
-641 AIAGAAGGL
+641 A
-650 WNAISQVASVLGEM
+650 WNAITSAMSPIISALGK
-664 LAPYVQ
+664 LWGALQ
-670 KVLLGLQLLWSFL
+670 KVFGGWLNQKGAEANVILGAIAYVAGVVWGAFAKLVEIIGGYLKPHIDNLIIIFTILWDLL

-692 TVGGVLEAFIS
+692 TLSASIAGVIDFIS
-703 YIATFITLL
+703 NFIIILSDLVAGNITATEFMGLVWDEFAKLLTTLFL
-712 ADLISGNI
+712 AMVNGVGKFTADLIRK
-720 TFTEFMSEMW
+720 
-730 VAFQQLIGEVIGA
+730 AFEAGKG
-743 ILSGIGEFVYKMVDS
+743 ILDGF
-758 AIQAVTGW
+758 IQ
-766 VNAFLSFLPQIPGM
+766 
-780 IAFYL
+780 
-785 GFAIGQFISFS
+785 
-796 MSLLLLIY
+796 
-804 DLGVQ
+804 
-809 LITWVINTGVSF
+809 
-821 ITNLG
+821 
-826 AWLMQLPGLVWA
+826 WL
-838 WLNQVILSVVN
+838 
-849 WASVMVS
+849 
-856 YAISTAT
+856 
-863 NFVRAVI
+863 
-870 AWISQLPGKVWS
+870 SQLPGRAWTLFMQ
-882 FLRSVIS
+882 FLGYLSQ
-889 RVTSFASTL
+889 L
-898 PGLARQAGSNL
+898 PGMAYNRAARVGSSIVQAIQGYL
-909 VNGLINT
+909 T
-916 ITSLPGKVYDV
+916 RLPG
-927 LRQVYNK
+927 QMYNWGK
-934 VASVGGDLYNAA
+934 QAIGRFTN
-946 VNLGSQIWN
+946 
-955 GFKAGLGI
+955 
-963 HSPSYLEKAMDAII
+963 AII
-977 DRAYEM
+977 DS
-983 PDEMRKVKDE
+983 
-993 LANLKWTD
+993 
-1001 ANPEIGMPGI
+1001 IPGLRG
-1011 AMPDAMLDTDKIA
+1011 ALD
-1024 EQASVAVNAAN
+1024 
-1035 QTNIGVVSAYNDMG
+1035 
-1049 NKVTNAISQMVSS
+1049 MVSS
-1062 DQAGWNKITT
+1062 LFPKSPPKEGPLSEVTEDGMRSWMNSILDAGREVISEFSLDGMGLDLPTTAMSITT
-1072 NNNSQLNSIKK
+1072 PVGVGDVDMPVMPAKDIFNTEEITRESSKVIEAANSTKTGAITAFNQMGDTISSSLKRLVGTDKESWRQIKSNSASQLSSMRT
-1083 TTADTT
+1083 TTANAT
-1089 KQMTDA
+1089 KNMTSA
-1095 WKRMS
+1095 WNTMAS
-1100 ESIVS
+1100 QIVGS
-1105 NADKIRSGS
+1105 AQRIRSDS
-1114 SGHITRLSVNI
+1114 SGQIASLSLNI
-1125 RGFYHK
+1125 KTFYGK
-1131 LMNPT
+1131 LINPT

-1207 IKGLF
+1207 IRGLF

-1291 IGHVAAVVG
+1291 IGHVAAIVG

-1322 FGPGP
+1322 FGPAPPHFKPDGGTGDIRVEEDFNLNLTLDFRNVP
-1327 SNKANRGSSDI
+1327 DSVDEAYLRTLLMDVINDSEVVRQLIRNRAFMSTLKGEMEKGRLRSRRT
-1338 GGKVELNV
+1338 GG
-1346 NLKHEFDFKNIPNS
+1346 
-1360 VTKEEL
+1360 
-1366 MNTVETCVRNS
+1366 
-1377 PRDNQFIRLVSE
+1377 
-1389 RLKILYGQKR
+1389 
-1399 RGAGI
+1399 

>member
-1 MAALMEIIIRAVD
+1 
-14 KASEVADKVQ
+14 
-24 GKFSGMGDKVSKSL
+24 
-38 DKVSQSTEK
+38 
-47 LSQAYQKM
+47 M

-89 SGTRMGNLIKQGLTT
+89 SGTRMGNLINRGLTT

-109 SKISNTASQL
+109 SKISNKASQL

-139 SVKVT
+139 SAKVT

-167 IGNGLDRAKSKV
+167 IGNGLDRARSKV

-214 AREQMI
+214 AREQML

-268 TKQLSLIAPTVDK
+268 TSQLSLIAPTVDK

-299 MTASFRGL
+299 MTAAFRGL

-364 IEKIKKS
+364 IEKIKKA

-419 TALPI
+419 TVLPI

-456 AAVDAATMAYTRAK
+456 IAVDAATTAYTYAK

-541 INWLWN
+541 INWLWA
-547 GLKQL
+547 GLQQL
-552 GGYIYGGLIAA
+552 GGYIYGGLLAA
-563 WNALSGALGWVW
+563 WNALVGALSWVW
-575 NILVQVGGFIVGTL
+575 DILVQVGSFIMGT
-589 IGAWNSFANA
+589 F
-599 VSPITQALGLL
+599 
-610 WNALQQVFGDWFTAK
+610 
-625 ASEANGVM
+625 M
-633 QALGEVFS
+633 S
-641 AIAGAAGGL
+641 A
-650 WNAISQVASVLGEM
+650 WNAITSAMSPIISALGK
-664 LAPYVQ
+664 LWGALQ
-670 KVLLGLQLLWSFL
+670 KVFGGWLNQKGAEANVILGAIAYVAGVVWGAFAKLVEIIGGYLKPHIDNLIIIFTILWDLL

-692 TVGGVLEAFIS
+692 TLSASIVGVIDFIS
-703 YIATFITLL
+703 NFIIILSDLVAGNITATEFMGLVWDEFAKLLTTLFL
-712 ADLISGNI
+712 AMVNGVGKFTADLIRK
-720 TFTEFMSEMW
+720 
-730 VAFQQLIGEVIGA
+730 AFEAGKG
-743 ILSGIGEFVYKMVDS
+743 ILDGF
-758 AIQAVTGW
+758 IQ
-766 VNAFLSFLPQIPGM
+766 
-780 IAFYL
+780 
-785 GFAIGQFISFS
+785 
-796 MSLLLLIY
+796 
-804 DLGVQ
+804 
-809 LITWVINTGVSF
+809 
-821 ITNLG
+821 
-826 AWLMQLPGLVWA
+826 WL
-838 WLNQVILSVVN
+838 
-849 WASVMVS
+849 
-856 YAISTAT
+856 
-863 NFVRAVI
+863 
-870 AWISQLPGKVWS
+870 SQLPGRAWTLFMQ
-882 FLRSVIS
+882 FLGYLSQ
-889 RVTSFASTL
+889 L
-898 PGLARQAGSNL
+898 PGMAYNRAARVGSSIVQAIRGYL
-909 VNGLINT
+909 
-916 ITSLPGKVYDV
+916 TSLPG
-927 LRQVYNK
+927 QMYNWGK
-934 VASVGGDLYNAA
+934 QAIGRFTN
-946 VNLGSQIWN
+946 
-955 GFKAGLGI
+955 
-963 HSPSYLEKAMDAII
+963 AII
-977 DRAYEM
+977 DS
-983 PDEMRKVKDE
+983 
-993 LANLKWTD
+993 
-1001 ANPEIGMPGI
+1001 IPGLRG
-1011 AMPDAMLDTDKIA
+1011 ALD
-1024 EQASVAVNAAN
+1024 
-1035 QTNIGVVSAYNDMG
+1035 
-1049 NKVTNAISQMVSS
+1049 MVSS
-1062 DQAGWNKITT
+1062 LFPKSPPKEGPLSEVTEDGMRSWMNSILDAGREVISEFSLDGMGLDLPTTAMSITT
-1072 NNNSQLNSIKK
+1072 PVGVGDVDMPVMPAKDIFNTEEITRESSKVIEAANSTKTGAITAFNQMGDTISSSLKRLVGTDKESWRQIKSNTASQLSSMRT
-1083 TTADTT
+1083 TTANAT
-1089 KQMTDA
+1089 KNMTNA
-1095 WKRMS
+1095 WNTMAS
-1100 ESIVS
+1100 QIVGS
-1105 NADKIRSGS
+1105 AQRIRSGS
-1114 SGHITRLSVNI
+1114 SGQIASLSLNI
-1125 RGFYHK
+1125 KTFYGK
-1131 LMNPT
+1131 LINPT
-1136 SWFAGPRPSRKGSS
+1136 SWFAGPRPGRKGSS

-1207 IKGLF
+1207 IRGLF

-1291 IGHVAAVVG
+1291 IGHVAAIVG

-1322 FGPGP
+1322 FGPAPPHFKPDGGTGDIRVEEDFNLNLTLDFRNVP
-1327 SNKANRGSSDI
+1327 DSVDEAYLRTILMDVINDSEVVRQLIRNRAFMSTLKGEMEKGRLRSRRT
-1338 GGKVELNV
+1338 GG
-1346 NLKHEFDFKNIPNS
+1346 
-1360 VTKEEL
+1360 
-1366 MNTVETCVRNS
+1366 
-1377 PRDNQFIRLVSE
+1377 
-1389 RLKILYGQKR
+1389 
-1399 RGAGI
+1399 

>member
-24 GKFSGMGDKVSKSL
+24 GKFSGMGDKVSKSI
-38 DKVSQSTEK
+38 DKAARSNDKFTQQM
-47 LSQAYQKM
+47 LKM
-55 GTNGMSAYAQLTAKQ
+55 GATGQSAYAQLTAKQ

-81 AMLEHLAS
+81 AMLEHLGS
-89 SGTRMGNLIKQGLTT
+89 SGTRMGNLINRGLTT

-109 SKISNTASQL
+109 SKISNKTSQL

-139 SVKVT
+139 SAKVT
-144 SFTQKFDGV
+144 SFKQKFDGV

-167 IGNGLDRAKSKV
+167 IGKGLDSAKAKV
-179 EALNEK
+179 EALNQK

-214 AREQMI
+214 AREQML

-268 TKQLSLIAPTVDK
+268 TSQLSLIAPTVDK

-299 MTASFRGL
+299 MTAAFRGL

-364 IEKIKKS
+364 IEKIKKA

-419 TALPI
+419 TVLPI

-456 AAVDAATMAYTRAK
+456 AAVDAATTAYTYAK

-541 INWLWN
+541 INWLFD
-547 GLKQL
+547 GLKQV
-552 GGYIYGGLIAA
+552 GGYIYGALLGA
-563 WNALSGALGWVW
+563 WNALAGALGWVW
-575 NILVQVGGFIVGTL
+575 DGLVYLAGVIHGPL
-589 IGAWNSFANA
+589 MNA
-599 VSPITQALGLL
+599 
-610 WNALQQVFGDWFTAK
+610 
-625 ASEANGVM
+625 
-633 QALGEVFS
+633 
-641 AIAGAAGGL
+641 
-650 WNAISQVASVLGEM
+650 WNAITSAMSPIISALGK
-664 LAPYVQ
+664 LWGALQ
-670 KVLLGLQLLWSFL
+670 KVFGGWLNQKGAEANVILGAIAYVAGVVWGAFAKLAEIIGGYLKPHIDNLIIIFTILWDLL

-692 TVGGVLEAFIS
+692 TLSASIAGVIDFIS
-703 YIATFITLL
+703 NFIIILSDLVAGNITATEFMGLVWDEFAKLLTTLFL
-712 ADLISGNI
+712 AMVNGVGKFTADLIRK
-720 TFTEFMSEMW
+720 
-730 VAFQQLIGEVIGA
+730 AFEAGKG
-743 ILSGIGEFVYKMVDS
+743 ILDGF
-758 AIQAVTGW
+758 IQ
-766 VNAFLSFLPQIPGM
+766 
-780 IAFYL
+780 
-785 GFAIGQFISFS
+785 
-796 MSLLLLIY
+796 
-804 DLGVQ
+804 
-809 LITWVINTGVSF
+809 
-821 ITNLG
+821 
-826 AWLMQLPGLVWA
+826 WL
-838 WLNQVILSVVN
+838 
-849 WASVMVS
+849 
-856 YAISTAT
+856 
-863 NFVRAVI
+863 
-870 AWISQLPGKVWS
+870 SQLPGRAWTLFMQ
-882 FLRSVIS
+882 FLGYLSQ
-889 RVTSFASTL
+889 L
-898 PGLARQAGSNL
+898 PGMAYNRAARVGSSIVQAIRGYL
-909 VNGLINT
+909 
-916 ITSLPGKVYDV
+916 TSLPG
-927 LRQVYNK
+927 QMYNWGK
-934 VASVGGDLYNAA
+934 QAIGRFTN
-946 VNLGSQIWN
+946 
-955 GFKAGLGI
+955 
-963 HSPSYLEKAMDAII
+963 AII
-977 DRAYEM
+977 DS
-983 PDEMRKVKDE
+983 
-993 LANLKWTD
+993 
-1001 ANPEIGMPGI
+1001 IPGLRG
-1011 AMPDAMLDTDKIA
+1011 ALD
-1024 EQASVAVNAAN
+1024 
-1035 QTNIGVVSAYNDMG
+1035 
-1049 NKVTNAISQMVSS
+1049 MVSS
-1062 DQAGWNKITT
+1062 LFPKSPPKEGPLSEVTEDGMHSWMNSILDAGREVISEFSLDGMGLDLPTTAMSITT
-1072 NNNSQLNSIKK
+1072 PVGVGDVDMPVMPAKDIFNTEEITRESSKVIEAANSTKTGAITAFNQMGDTISSSLKRLVGTDKESWRQIKSNTASQLSSMRT
-1083 TTADTT
+1083 TTANAT
-1089 KQMTDA
+1089 KNMTNA
-1095 WKRMS
+1095 WNTMAS
-1100 ESIVS
+1100 QIVGS
-1105 NADKIRSGS
+1105 AQRIRSGS
-1114 SGHITRLSVNI
+1114 SGQIASLSLNI
-1125 RGFYHK
+1125 KTFYGK
-1131 LMNPT
+1131 LINPT

-1207 IKGLF
+1207 IRGLF

-1291 IGHVAAVVG
+1291 IGHVAAIVG

-1322 FGPGP
+1322 FGPAPPHFKPDGGTGDIRVEEDFNLNLTLDFRNVP
-1327 SNKANRGSSDI
+1327 DSVDEAYLRTILMDVINDSEVVRQLIRNRAFMSTLKGEMEKGRLRSRRT
-1338 GGKVELNV
+1338 GG
-1346 NLKHEFDFKNIPNS
+1346 
-1360 VTKEEL
+1360 
-1366 MNTVETCVRNS
+1366 
-1377 PRDNQFIRLVSE
+1377 
-1389 RLKILYGQKR
+1389 
-1399 RGAGI
+1399 